1 MKTSIIGVGDW
12 AAGATAVMEGVG
24 GPDCMGGELL
34 DSAGNV
40 AGWSAGAGDGDT
52 FSISIEQDTNKSVMV
67 RASCINFGAKTRR
80 IICTRRKFAIVSE
93 IGDWQSRVAH
103 NLQSRISI

>member
-1 MKTSIIGVGDW
+1 MGVKTSIIGVGNW

-24 GPDCMGGELL
+24 GSDCIGGELL

-52 FSISIEQDTNKSVMV
+52 FSISIEHDTQFLRKICGVAN
-67 RASCINFGAKTRR
+67 AK
-80 IICTRRKFAIVSE
+80 AI
-93 IGDWQSRVAH
+93 AH
-103 NLQSRISI
+103 FNN